1 MTIPDDGSS
10 VATNFKQMIFGIPGI
25 NITGLCRNINE
36 LHQKLRSPWKLF
48 DLAILFAG
56 SHSDLGAFVSFQD
69 LLEGFPLLL
78 VLPERSDA
86 VCLKGHQLHPRYI
99 SYVDS
104 DFSDVVA
111 VLRKMVDRQDEV
123 HMAEETGNGGIQ
135 RRSRLCTKTSPKMNG
150 VEINKYVTEKNR
162 GML

>member
-10 VATNFKQMIFGIPGI
+10 VATNFKQMILGIPGI

-36 LHQKLRSPWKLF
+36 LHQKLRTPGSLF

-56 SHSDLGAFVSFQD
+56 SHSDLEAFVSFQN

-111 VLRKMVDRQDEV
+111 VLGKMIDRQV
-123 HMAEETGNGGIQ
+123 VTHMAEETAGGEI
-135 RRSRLCTKTSPKMNG
+135 PK
-150 VEINKYVTEKNR
+150 ESLFVTGK
-162 GML
+162 L

>member
-10 VATNFKQMIFGIPGI
+10 VATNFKQMILGIPGI
-25 NITGLCRNINE
+25 NITGLCRNIDE
-36 LHQKLRSPWKLF
+36 LHQKLRTPGDLF

-56 SHSDLGAFVSFQD
+56 SHSDLEAFVSFQD

-111 VLRKMVDRQDEV
+111 VLRKMVERRDGV
-123 HMAEETGNGGIQ
+123 PMGEET
-135 RRSRLCTKTSPKMNG
+135 LDD
-150 VEINKYVTEKNR
+150 EIRKRPRPVSAAK
-162 GML
+162 